1 VATLDLEDSSFR
13 LTSSLPP
20 LNRAGTDPAT
30 SVHQLP
36 CRSDRFSWIRS
47 AGNNTGGVLNNAVVK
62 TCLVTGADGFI
73 GSALCRRLQGMG
85 TRVYRLSRK
94 AIGPDSIAADL
105 GRKPILRLNDARPE
119 AVFHLAGRVHI
130 PDDGPDAEAEH
141 TLVTVEGTQHLLQAA
156 AEAGVSVFVFFG
168 SCAVM
173 PEGTVSELDETAQP
187 DPRTPY
193 GRAKLRAEE
202 LVLSMNNNDGM
213 RTVSL
218 RLPMVY
224 GPGHKGQLPRM
235 IRAIVRGVF
244 PPLPRYPGK
253 RSLVHVEDVV
263 DAAILVAKRPEAAG
277 KVYVVAEPR
286 AYSSREI
293 YEIVLRSL
301 GRRPPAWHVPRG
313 VLASTALIGDLGE
326 RLTQRRWPFD
336 SAALSRLSR
345 PAVYSA
351 AKIERE
357 LGFRT
362 AKSFA
367 TAAPG
372 LVAQREAS
380 RSRLSSR

>member
-1 VATLDLEDSSFR
+1 MYGIM
-13 LTSSLPP
+13 P
-20 LNRAGTDPAT
+20 
-30 SVHQLP
+30 
-36 CRSDRFSWIRS
+36 
-47 AGNNTGGVLNNAVVK
+47 VVN

-73 GSALCRRLQGMG
+73 GSALCRRLEGMG

-94 AIGPDSIAADL
+94 AVGPDSIAADL
-105 GRKPILRLNDARPE
+105 GRNPSLRLGDARPE
-119 AVFHLAGRVHI
+119 AVFHLAGRVHVM
-130 PDDGPDAEAEH
+130 DEGPDAEAEH
-141 TLVTVEGTQHLLQAA
+141 IRVTVEGTWYLLKAA
-156 AEAGVSVFVFFG
+156 AEAGASVFVFFS

-173 PEGTVSELDETAQP
+173 PEGSASELDETAQP
-187 DPRTPY
+187 APSTPY

-202 LVLSMNNNDGM
+202 LVLDANNKGGM

-224 GPGHKGQLPRM
+224 GPGHKGHLPLM
-235 IRAIVRGVF
+235 IRAIDRGVF

-253 RSLVHVEDVV
+253 RSLVHVQDAV
-263 DAAILVAKRPEAAG
+263 DAAILVGQRPEAAG

-301 GRRPPAWHVPRG
+301 GRRPPAWHVPRA
-313 VLASTALIGDLGE
+313 VLASAALIGDLGE
-326 RLTQRRWPFD
+326 RLTRQRLPFD
-336 SAALSRLSR
+336 SDALSKLSR

-367 TAAPG
+367 TAAPD
-372 LVAQREAS
+372 LVRQRAPA
-380 RSRLSSR
+380 